1 MGIAI
6 LRRDELQQVREFLVV
21 IAERIEI
28 GRIVGGQR
36 ILFRRIVLDGGG
48 RRERQG
54 VGALVEGRDRHG
66 VAEHVVDPAQLHRLR
81 FDIETAG
88 AYPQIMARQR
98 PQHDAM
104 LAERDR
110 AGVAINGLVVDGQER
125 HRQIIIDSG
134 TSNLGR
140 ILLNCRPRCRFDRH
154 CFGENALD
162 DAADTTLL
170 LSAEDVPPVRELN
183 AGGRSPFLL
192 TCDHY
197 GRLIPRGLGDLG
209 LPERELTR
217 HIAWDIGIAGVAEAL
232 SHHLDAHLIVQRYS
246 RLVIDCNRPPH
257 AASSIPRISEA
268 TTISGNE
275 GISREAAEMRRAQ
288 IFDPYHRR
296 IGEIIDQ
303 RGSVA
308 MPTVLVSLHSFTP
321 VYAGIARPWHIGTLY
336 HRDTHLPP
344 LLLQLLRAEGDLV
357 VGDNEPYAVSDD
369 TDYTIPVHGEA
380 RGLMNTGIEIRQDL
394 IGDPAG
400 EKAWAER
407 LARIL
412 GEVEVVLRE
421 RRLI

>member
-1 MGIAI
+1 M
-6 LRRDELQQVREFLVV
+6 
-21 IAERIEI
+21 
-28 GRIVGGQR
+28 
-36 ILFRRIVLDGGG
+36 
-48 RRERQG
+48 
-54 VGALVEGRDRHG
+54 
-66 VAEHVVDPAQLHRLR
+66 
-81 FDIETAG
+81 
-88 AYPQIMARQR
+88 
-98 PQHDAM
+98 
-104 LAERDR
+104 
-110 AGVAINGLVVDGQER
+110 
-125 HRQIIIDSG
+125 
-134 TSNLGR
+134 
-140 ILLNCRPRCRFDRH
+140 
-154 CFGENALD
+154 D

-170 LSAEDVPPVRELN
+170 LSSEDVPPVREFN

-197 GRLIPRGLGDLG
+197 GRLIPRILGDLG
-209 LPERELTR
+209 LPESELTR

-232 SHHLDAHLIVQRYS
+232 SQHLDAHLIVQRYS

-257 AASSIPRISEA
+257 TASSIPRISEA

-275 GISREAAEMRRAQ
+275 GISREAAEMRRAK

-303 RGSVA
+303 RGSA
-308 MPTVLVSLHSFTP
+308 GLPTVLVSLHSFTP

-344 LLLQLLRAEGDLV
+344 LLLKLLRAEGDLV
-357 VGDNEPYAVSDD
+357 VGDNEPYAVSDE

-400 EKAWAER
+400 EKAWADR

-412 GEVEVVLRE
+412 GDVEVVLRE
-421 RRLI
+421 RQLIYS